1 VYGAGTASCINT
13 CMSQYLLP
21 KATCLETRQT
31 VASND
36 LVKKFMINQRRDAQ
50 LEADRL
56 AANMTTKTG
65 RTWSGYVETF
75 TVDADGLKRL

>member
-1 VYGAGTASCINT
+1 
-13 CMSQYLLP
+13 MP
-21 KATCLETRQT
+21 KAACKETGQT

-56 AANMTTKTG
+56 AENMSIKTG
-65 RTWSGYVETF
+65 RTWSGHVETF
-75 TVDADGLKRL
+75 TVDANGLKRL

>member
-1 VYGAGTASCINT
+1 
-13 CMSQYLLP
+13 MPKYLLP

-36 LVKKFMINQRRDAQ
+36 LVKKFTITQQRDAQ

-65 RTWSGYVETF
+65 RTWTGYVESF
-75 TVDADGLKRL
+75 TVDAQGLKRL

>member
-1 VYGAGTASCINT
+1 
-13 CMSQYLLP
+13 MSQYLLP

-36 LVKKFMINQRRDAQ
+36 LVKKFTITQQRDAQ

-65 RTWSGYVETF
+65 RTWTGYVESF
-75 TVDADGLKRL
+75 TVDAQGLKRL